1 MAVTGYRHQ
10 DKSKAELMD
19 EIARLK
25 KDLKEKNDEIVLL
38 KKKLSIYKDL
48 K

>member
-10 DKSKAELMD
+10 DKSKAELIE
-19 EIARLK
+19 EIAKLK
-25 KDLKEKNDEIVLL
+25 KDLKEKSDEIVLL

>member
-19 EIARLK
+19 EIAELK